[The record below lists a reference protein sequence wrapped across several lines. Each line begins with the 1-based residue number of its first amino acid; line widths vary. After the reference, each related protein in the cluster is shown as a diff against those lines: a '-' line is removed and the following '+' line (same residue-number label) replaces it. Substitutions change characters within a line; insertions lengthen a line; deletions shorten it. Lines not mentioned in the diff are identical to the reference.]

1 MQPVVTKWN
10 RIMGLFPLG
19 EAQELGENLIFY
31 FLSVLNTIQLLV
43 LRQKLRAM
51 RPDNAKVSW
60 IIDYLADRPQF
71 VLSRSSVLDLLL
83 QRSTVLSAF
92 LIRTLSLT
100 RLNCG
105 HATPTFSLMIP
116 SLWAAWGGALH
127 MSLVGR
133 WAGWSK
139 ETICSWLFSKWR
151 RLLEPGLDKWD
162 IFSLCH
168 NGVQVGGVIKW
179 RAENKML
186 HIKAKYYHPVAVIQ
200 ELSGQVEVLSP
211 GHLPSLSCTLRLTA
225 SARADNNAFT
235 YSCISPLCLYA
246 CMSRA
251 QGQASCVLTTH
262 VLPPSL
268 RGFACWVKLYSVKK
282 QKAHLTHFHH
292 LLLLALPRQ
301 LEGECVC
308 VFVWGGR
315 CHWQWHTTS

>member
-1 MQPVVTKWN
+1 MLERSNTAGFCDSVKAAHSRWQTSGERGLISSICTVAVLYAQKPVQMQRVVTKWDH
-10 RIMGLFPLG
+10 IMGLFPLG

-31 FLSVLNTIQLLV
+31 FLSVFNTIQLLL

-51 RPDNAKVSW
+51 QPDNTKVSW

-139 ETICSWLFSKWR
+139 GTICSWLFLKWR
-151 RLLEPGLDKWD
+151 RLLEPSLDKWD
-162 IFSLCH
+162 IF
-168 NGVQVGGVIKW
+168 VIMEYK
-179 RAENKML
+179 
-186 HIKAKYYHPVAVIQ
+186 
-200 ELSGQVEVLSP
+200 
-211 GHLPSLSCTLRLTA
+211 
-225 SARADNNAFT
+225 
-235 YSCISPLCLYA
+235 
-246 CMSRA
+246 
-251 QGQASCVLTTH
+251 
-262 VLPPSL
+262 
-268 RGFACWVKLYSVKK
+268 
-282 QKAHLTHFHH
+282 
-292 LLLLALPRQ
+292 
-301 LEGECVC
+301 
-308 VFVWGGR
+308 
-315 CHWQWHTTS
+315 